1 MAAQREQH
9 RERALLVHAGPGQHH
24 RHERRQ
30 LHGASRPAAH
40 GGGVDGGRVL
50 IARACVVIAACS
62 VAVTLGAQSPSKSGS
77 SDSLHVCHAGSLL
90 AAFTQVEDEFR
101 KQKPDVKV
109 VDTSGGSVDLVRRFA
124 AGRLECDVIAPA
136 DHLVIETM
144 LKPAKLVD
152 YTIVFATGRMVLAY
166 IATDPKTTAMKVS
179 GSFNPPIVHSAGES
193 RLA

>member
-1 MAAQREQH
+1 M
-9 RERALLVHAGPGQHH
+9 
-24 RHERRQ
+24 
-30 LHGASRPAAH
+30 
-40 GGGVDGGRVL
+40 
-50 IARACVVIAACS
+50 VIAACS
-62 VAVTLGAQSPSKSGS
+62 VAVTLGAQSPSKSGLDH
-77 SDSLHVCHAGSLL
+77 DSLHVCHAGSLL

-101 KQKPDVKV
+101 KQNPDVKV

-144 LKPAKLVD
+144 LKPARLVD

-166 IATDPKTTAMKVS
+166 IATDPKASAMKVT
-179 GSFNPPIVHSAGES
+179 GSFNPPASVPQVNS